1 MPSGYSYLGKD
12 IQKLFYWAKSTNKTR
27 PFSDLHSKTIL
38 AKDMLENM
46 DNETHAMLHDMAMA
60 EGVKPKQFALDLL
73 TYTIRLHFHQNDER
87 ISLWKTLTPREQEV
101 AALACQ
107 GKSNL
112 AIARILNISKETVK
126 THMSNVLK
134 KFDVKGR
141 KVLKWEL
148 DGWNF
153 NVPENPWR

>member
-1 MPSGYSYLGKD
+1 MPSGFSYLWKD
-12 IQKLFYWAKSTNKTR
+12 VQKIFHNANDT
-27 PFSDLHSKTIL
+27 
-38 AKDMLENM
+38 LENL
-46 DNETHAMLHDMAMA
+46 DEETHAMLYDMAKA

-73 TYTIRLHFHQNDER
+73 TYTIHLHFHQNDER
-87 ISLWKTLTPREQEV
+87 IRLWKTLTFREQEV

-112 AIARILNISKETVK
+112 AIARALSISKETVK
-126 THMSNVLK
+126 THMSSVLK
-134 KFDVKGR
+134 KFGVKGR

-153 NVPENPWR
+153 DTPETPWR